1 MSLTNREAQIVLGMI
16 ARGDKQHDIA
26 AWFGENQARIVEVE
40 KGSHGSLAAAPKEEL
55 FPRGSPGPKGRR
67 LKAFAKKALQLLEEG
82 KVEDAAKELKVG
94 ISQYERH
101 EY

>member
-26 AWFGENQARIVEVE
+26 AWFGENQARIVEIE
-40 KGSHGSLAAAPKEEL
+40 KGSHGSLAAAAKEEL

-67 LKAFAKKALQLLEEG
+67 LKAFAKKALLLLEDG
-82 KVEDAAKELKVG
+82 RVQDAMNELRHG
-94 ISQYERH
+94 ISEYEKH
-101 EY
+101 EH

>member
-26 AWFGENQARIVEVE
+26 AWFGENQARIAEVE
-40 KGSHGSLAAAPKEEL
+40 KGSHGSLAAAAKEDL
-55 FPRGSPGPKGRR
+55 FPRGAPGPKGRR
-67 LKAFAKKALQLLEEG
+67 LKAFAAKALRLLEEG
-82 KVEDAAKELKVG
+82 KNADALNELKMG
-94 ISQYERH
+94 INQFDKH